1 MLYYH
6 TILEIKMS
14 SFKYQKSG
22 VQKVNKY
29 VGTEREGGDDM
40 SSRIATTKENG
51 AKRW

>member
-6 TILEIKMS
+6 TILENKIS
-14 SFKYQKSG
+14 SFKQQKSC
-22 VQKVNKY
+22 VQKVHKY

-40 SSRIATTKENG
+40 SSSIATTKEIE